1 MGGVP
6 HEDAAHKRVLKGG
19 MQDGMCIAYIAGG
32 KPFIDQVVV
41 KIVDYFL
48 ADVFQLIVPNLR
60 DDLLT
65 IKS

>member
-6 HEDAAHKRVLKGG
+6 HEDAAHKRLLKGG
-19 MQDGMCIAYIAGG
+19 MQDGMGIAYIAGG
-32 KPFIDQVVV
+32 KPFIDQVAVKVV
-41 KIVDYFL
+41 DNFL
-48 ADVFQLIVPNLR
+48 ADVFQFIVPDLR